1 VYAVAP
7 NIRFAGGGASSPIDV
22 SGTLASDGVLSVL
35 SDAEDGLF
43 PKPKEIR
50 FVCSCPDHADMCKHV
65 SAVLYA
71 VGVLLDGQPELLFK
85 LRGVDGEDLL
95 AKAKDAAVTGMA
107 ESTGELDGADLSA
120 LFGIELG
127 EIAEPVTEVK
137 KVTKV
142 KKAAKKAVKT
152 KTPEKPAKRT
162 RSRGA

>member
-1 VYAVAP
+1 MLDLM
-7 NIRFAGGGASSPIDV
+7 AGKLG
-22 SGTLASDGVLSVL
+22 DGVMSVL
-35 SDAEDGLF
+35 SDAEDGMF

-85 LRGVDGEDLL
+85 LRGVDGADLL
-95 AKAKDAAVTGMA
+95 AKAKDAAVTGVTENA
-107 ESTGELDGADLSA
+107 GELAGADLGA

-127 EIAEPVTEVK
+127 EIAEPVKEVK
-137 KVTKV
+137 AV
-142 KKAAKKAVKT
+142 KKAAKKAAKP
-152 KTPEKPAKRT
+152 KTPEKPAKRG